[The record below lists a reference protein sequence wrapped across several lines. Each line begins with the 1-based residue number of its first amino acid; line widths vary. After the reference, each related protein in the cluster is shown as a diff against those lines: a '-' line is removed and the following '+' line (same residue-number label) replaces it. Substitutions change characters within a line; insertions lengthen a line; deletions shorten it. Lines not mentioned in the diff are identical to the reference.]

1 MVRGIFMIRVG
12 RSNASNSKRGGLAVR
27 WAIAA
32 AVAISAALPAA
43 AQTQMRVADWRA
55 EGPKGLV
62 ITYKVAP
69 AARTTF
75 RAAAR
80 KTLLPRLETLRAKGS
95 LASYR
100 VLANRYIDAAT
111 WDMMV
116 VLDFKNAAEL
126 ARWRTVEEAAPG
138 GLSPDML
145 TLLQS
150 AETAPGE
157 LLRARTAVPKAG
169 DPKPVYLVIPYD
181 YMVSTDEYLRY
192 VDGYLLPQVDGWL
205 DAGALT
211 SYGVYLPRYAAGRN
225 WASLL
230 VLAYRGDAG
239 LASRDRVT
247 NEVRTRLTKTSP
259 EWKAFSENK
268 TNIRVERQP
277 IVADEILP

>member
-1 MVRGIFMIRVG
+1 MIRAWL
-12 RSNASNSKRGGLAVR
+12 SSASNSKKRGSSVR
-27 WAIAA
+27 WALGAA
-32 AVAISAALPAA
+32 LAVTAALPAA
-43 AQTQMRVADWRA
+43 AQTQMQVADWRA

-69 AARTTF
+69 VARTTF

-80 KTLLPRLETLRAKGS
+80 RTLLPRLEALRAKGS

-157 LLRARTAVPKAG
+157 LLRARTAAPKAG

-205 DAGALT
+205 DAGALS

-230 VLAYRGDAG
+230 VLAYHGDAG